1 MAEWLV
7 TTLLEK
13 LGPLIEEEIRLLCM
27 VNDELDKL
35 KGELETIHEVLV
47 DAEKRQFSTDG
58 LKLWLEKLKD
68 AAYDAEDVIDI
79 FRARAQR
86 SRTTATPVCK
96 TILSFIKQVII
107 RHDIGNR
114 IKDIKQRLDDIS
126 KEKERYNLH
135 KYQRSVETGAINR
148 NNRQTT
154 AAMIEAEIVGR
165 IDDGKTVVDWLVKEL
180 DGSDGSLPVVSI
192 VGMGGLGKTTL
203 AQKVFGD
210 IEVQRHFDKRV
221 WWLCVSEKP
230 NKAWLAAKILE
241 AIKMETNN
249 YNQDTA
255 LNTLHTEI
263 SSCIKGN
270 RFLLVLDDVWDLDW
284 WEGLKATLQGAE
296 PGSRI
301 LVTTRKIEISGRM
314 SSIYAHP
321 LDVLTPKQ
329 SWSLFLNKALKKDEE
344 ERDLQS
350 VRDIAETL
358 VERCKGLPLAI
369 KTLGTVMFL
378 KRRTRE
384 DWDAVL
390 NSLFWSWKPAD
401 PNHEALFPVLLLSYN
416 DLPSYLKPC
425 FVYCSIFPKDFEF
438 EKNHI
443 VRLWMAEGY
452 ISETAGEMEAS
463 ADEYVEELAGRSLV
477 QVEKTDSIN
486 GEIVRFKVHDIV
498 HDLALSI
505 AGKEYSSSS
514 NTDTNTRILSLVGA
528 EENLIEGLQK
538 QKRSKLRTLLGPKGR
553 EIPRNLTTNFLHLRV
568 LDLGGTNV
576 TEIPES
582 IGELLL
588 LKYLKASRDT
598 KSLPET
604 IGKLC
609 NLQTLD
615 LFGTQISSIPV
626 GILKLKGLR
635 HLDLDNTRHLKHLPA
650 GLGELTSLRTLT
662 QFILGRA
669 GTEHEANIAEL
680 KKLNNLRGNL
690 AIYFFLRIKNKQE
703 AEEANLKG
711 KSHLRSLKLVGE
723 KSLDVTEGQLGS
735 LLPPEQ
741 LEILEVVDY
750 RGKSFPISWFS
761 NLNFPC
767 LKKLKLDSL
776 PFLEQLPSLGFL
788 PVLQSL
794 RITDADKV
802 VKVDESFTGRKKG
815 GFEKLTQLTFE
826 RMNVWEEWV
835 MEMEQEAMRLILK
848 LSLIGCLK
856 LNKLPHLPS
865 LKQLTIIDCEDLN
878 QLPDL
883 LSLSV
888 LEMRNCKNLTSL
900 PDLPSLRTL
909 VIRYCDGLTELPQLQ
924 TLQEL
929 IIYRCRNLSCVP
941 ELQALKCLDIRF
953 CDQLESLPSMPSLK
967 ELYAENCPEL
977 TDLPRLPS
985 LVQMEITYFPKLAL
999 VPSMPSLKMLYF
1011 IYCRMLKEL
1020 PNQPVLKELSVI
1032 NCPELETLPHFPRLK
1047 KLAASKCP
1055 RLQTLWPLGEAPI
1068 ELQRLAIDDC
1078 PAISALPDEI
1088 EGLERLKSLNIKACP
1103 LLEGWCKA
1111 QEHLSKISHIP
1122 TMHIRRDDSS
1132 LLD

>member
-1 MAEWLV
+1 MADWLV

-13 LGPLIEEEIRLLCM
+13 LGPLIEEEIRLLCT

-68 AAYDAEDVIDI
+68 AAYDAEDVIDV
-79 FRARAQR
+79 FRARVQR
-86 SRTTATPVCK
+86 SRTTATPVCN
-96 TILSFIKQVII
+96 TILSFMKQVII

-114 IKDIKQRLDDIS
+114 IKDINQRLDDIS
-126 KEKERYNLH
+126 KEKERYSLH
-135 KYQRSVETGAINR
+135 KYQRSVETGAISR
-148 NNRQTT
+148 SNRQTT
-154 AAMIEAEIVGR
+154 AAMIEAEVVGR

-180 DGSDGSLPVVSI
+180 DGSDGSLTVVSI

-210 IEVQRHFDKRV
+210 VEVQRHFDKRMWV
-221 WWLCVSEKP
+221 CVSEKP

-249 YNQDTA
+249 NNNQATA

-263 SSCIKGN
+263 SSCIEGN

-301 LVTTRKIEISGRM
+301 LVTTRKIEISERM

-384 DWDAVL
+384 DWDA
-390 NSLFWSWKPAD
+390 
-401 PNHEALFPVLLLSYN
+401 
-416 DLPSYLKPC
+416 
-425 FVYCSIFPKDFEF
+425 
-438 EKNHI
+438 
-443 VRLWMAEGY
+443 M
-452 ISETAGEMEAS
+452 
-463 ADEYVEELAGRSLV
+463 
-477 QVEKTDSIN
+477 
-486 GEIVRFKVHDIV
+486 HDIV

-553 EIPRNLTTNFLHLRV
+553 EIPRSLATNFMHLRV

-576 TEIPES
+576 SEIPES

-615 LFGTQISSIPV
+615 LHGTQISSIPV

-669 GTEHEANIAEL
+669 GTENEANIAEL

-690 AIYFFLRIKNKQE
+690 AIYFFLRIKNARE

-723 KSLDVTEGQLGS
+723 RSSDVTEGQLGA

-788 PVLQSL
+788 PALQSL
-794 RITDADKV
+794 RICDADKV
-802 VKVDESFTGRKKG
+802 VKVDERFTGRKKG

-835 MEMEQEAMRLILK
+835 MEMEQEAMPSILK
-848 LSLIGCLK
+848 LSLIGCPK
-856 LNKLPHLPS
+856 LNELPHLPS
-865 LKQLTIIDCEDLN
+865 LEQLNIIDCQGLK

-888 LEMRNCKNLTSL
+888 LDMRNCESLTSL

-909 VIRYCDGLTELPQLQ
+909 VIRYCDGPDDLTEIPQLQ

-929 IIYRCRNLSCVP
+929 EIYRCRNLSCVP
-941 ELQALKCLDIRF
+941 ELKALECLDIKF
-953 CDQLESLPSMPSLK
+953 CDKLKSLPSMPSLK

-977 TDLPRLPS
+977 TELPRLQS

-1011 IYCRMLKEL
+1011 SYCRMLKEL
-1020 PNQPVLKELSVI
+1020 PHQPVLKELSVI

-1047 KLAASKCP
+1047 KLTASKCP

-1103 LLEGWCKA
+1103 LLERWCKA